1 MDKLDHVLEHI
12 DSKGIN
18 RRDFIKLT
26 TLVTSVLGL
35 APAMIPKVAQAMTAK
50 ERPTVIWLH
59 FAECTGCS
67 EAFIRSSY
75 PWIDELVL
83 EVLNVAYHETIMAP
97 AGHAAEKSLHEAMER
112 YKGKY
117 ILVCEGGIPT
127 ADGGVWGKVAG
138 RPMIEIA
145 KEAAKGAVAVMA
157 MGTCACY
164 GGVQAAKPNPT
175 KAMGVG
181 EALGIQTINLA
192 GCPPNPVN
200 AVSAVVQFLLLGRT
214 PALDDYGR
222 PKFAYGATIHDKC
235 PRRAHFEEAEFV
247 KRFGDEGAING
258 WCLFEMG
265 CKGPD
270 THNNCSLVKFN
281 DGTNWPVGAGHP
293 CLGCSE
299 PQFWDNMAPF
309 YTSKP

>member
-1 MDKLDHVLEHI
+1 MDKLDHVLAHI

-26 TLVTSVLGL
+26 TLVTSILGF
-35 APAMIPKVAQAMTAK
+35 APAMIPKVAQALVAK

-97 AGHAAEKSLHEAMER
+97 SGYAAEKSLHEAKEK

-117 ILVCEGGIPT
+117 ILICEGAVPT
-127 ADGGVWGKVAG
+127 GEDGLWGRVAG
-138 RPMIEIA
+138 RTMHDIA
-145 KEAAKGAVAVMA
+145 RDVARDALAVICV
-157 MGTCACY
+157 GNCASY

-175 KAMGVG
+175 KAKGVG
-181 EALGIQTINLA
+181 EALGIQTINMA

-200 AVSAVVQFLLLGRT
+200 TVSAVVQFLLLGRA
-214 PALDDYGR
+214 PAVDDYGR
-222 PKFAYGATIHDKC
+222 PKFAYGAVIHDKC
-235 PRRAHFEEAEFV
+235 PRRSHYEEAEFV
-247 KRFGDEGAING
+247 KRFGDQGAMNG

-270 THNNCSLVKFN
+270 THNNCSLIKFN

-293 CLGCSE
+293 CLGCAE
-299 PQFWDNMAPF
+299 PHFWDNMSPF
-309 YTSKP
+309 YTYKP

>member
-1 MDKLDHVLEHI
+1 MEKMDHVLERI

-35 APAMIPKVAQAMTAK
+35 TPAMIPKVAQAMTAK

-67 EAFIRSSY
+67 EAFIRTSY

-97 AGHAAEKSLHEAMER
+97 AGEAAHKSLHDAMTK

-117 ILVCEGGIPT
+117 ILICEGAIPT
-127 ADGGVWGKVAG
+127 ADGGVYGKVG
-138 RPMIEIA
+138 GKTMLQIA
-145 KEAAKGAVAVMA
+145 KEATADALATICTGN
-157 MGTCACY
+157 CACY

-175 KAMGVG
+175 KAVGVG
-181 EALGIQTINLA
+181 KATGVKTINLA

-200 AVSAVVQFLLLGRT
+200 TVSAVVQFLLLGRP
-214 PALDDYGR
+214 PALDQYGR

-235 PRRAHFEEAEFV
+235 PRRAHYEEAEFV
-247 KRFGDEGAING
+247 KKFGDEGAIEG
-258 WCLFEMG
+258 WCLFELG

-281 DGTNWPVGAGHP
+281 DGINWPVGAGHP
-293 CLGCSE
+293 CLGCAE
-299 PQFWDNMAPF
+299 PHFWDNMAPF
-309 YTSKP
+309 YTT

>member
-1 MDKLDHVLEHI
+1 MEKLDHVLERI

-18 RRDFIKLT
+18 RRDFVKLT

-35 APAMIPKVAQAMTAK
+35 TPAMIPKVAQAMTAK

-67 EAFIRSSY
+67 EAFIRTTY

-83 EVLNVAYHETIMAP
+83 EVLNIAYHETIMAP
-97 AGHAAEKSLHEAMER
+97 AGEAAHKSLHDAMKK

-127 ADGGVWGKVAG
+127 AEDGTYG
-138 RPMIEIA
+138 RVGGRTMLEIA
-145 KEAAKGAVAVMA
+145 KEATAGALATICT
-157 MGTCACY
+157 GNCACY

-175 KAMGVG
+175 KAMGVSKATG
-181 EALGIQTINLA
+181 VKTINLA

-200 AVSAVVQFLLLGRT
+200 TVSAVVQFLLLGKP
-214 PALDDYGR
+214 PALDQYGR
-222 PKFAYGATIHDKC
+222 PLFAYGKTIHDKC
-235 PRRAHFEEAEFV
+235 PRRAHYEEAEFV
-247 KRFGDEGAING
+247 KKFGDEGAING
-258 WCLFEMG
+258 WCLFELG

-293 CLGCSE
+293 CLGCAE
-299 PQFWDNMAPF
+299 PHFWDNMAPF
-309 YTSKP
+309 YTT